1 MGLLF
6 LFATKIDSGKNYKRD
21 IIDWRLMNLVSL
33 LHKNRKFLKRSKKIF
48 LKKSLKIAKKNL
60 RRNFFY
66 DRILDV
72 VK

>member
-1 MGLLF
+1 M
-6 LFATKIDSGKNYKRD
+6 S
-21 IIDWRLMNLVSL
+21 LVSL
-33 LHKNRKFLKRSKKIF
+33 LHKNRKFLKRSKNIF

-72 VK
+72 VKKEEIMCQNQKKKVYS